1 MLLDF
6 FFWGGFHGFS
16 WEQRGQ
22 SPPTKC
28 KGDYR
33 KLKANEGRG
42 GLKNITE
49 PYWGEQLIVTQTK

>member
-6 FFWGGFHGFS
+6 FFLGGGEFHGFS

-22 SPPTKC
+22 SSPTKSR
-28 KGDYR
+28 GDYR
-33 KLKANEGRG
+33 KLKANEGLG

-49 PYWGEQLIVTQTK
+49 P

>member
-6 FFWGGFHGFS
+6 FLGGGGFHGFS

-42 GLKNITE
+42 VLKISQSLT
-49 PYWGEQLIVTQTK
+49 GESS